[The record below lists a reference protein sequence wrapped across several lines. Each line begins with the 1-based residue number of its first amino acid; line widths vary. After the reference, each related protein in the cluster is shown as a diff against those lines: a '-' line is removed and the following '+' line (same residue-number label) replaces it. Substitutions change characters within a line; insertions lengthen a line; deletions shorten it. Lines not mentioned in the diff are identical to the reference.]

1 MGEMFPQ
8 DLTDEAEELSVSEMF
23 PQDLAEGLVGISIYQ
38 SESYRDKSKFPY
50 QGEWVGF
57 NNDNAVSKYA

>member
-1 MGEMFPQ
+1 MG
-8 DLTDEAEELSVSEMF
+8 EMF

-50 QGEWVGF
+50 RREWGGL
-57 NNDNAVSKYA
+57 